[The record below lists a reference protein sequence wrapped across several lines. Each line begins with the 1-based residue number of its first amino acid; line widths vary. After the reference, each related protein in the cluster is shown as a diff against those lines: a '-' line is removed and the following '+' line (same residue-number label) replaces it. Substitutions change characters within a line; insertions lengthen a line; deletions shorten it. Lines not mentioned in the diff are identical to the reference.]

1 MSYSYEDIVRGGK
14 GNMSIIR
21 FVRGTQEQFDKMI
34 DKTNMIKPD
43 LYMKD
48 DTIYFVIPDETKPIK
63 ETSGTSALVDGVA
76 SGSEDVDLSKR
87 TLADDIL
94 DSAFK
99 TKLEELLV

>member
-1 MSYSYEDIVRGGK
+1 MAYSYEEVRGGK

-48 DTIYFVIPDETKPIK
+48 DTIYFVVPDETKPIK
-63 ETSGTSALVDGVA
+63 IKY
-76 SGSEDVDLSKR
+76 EDRPES
-87 TLADDIL
+87 I
-94 DSAFK
+94 
-99 TKLEELLV
+99 EENPFLQESINSDTTYPR

>member
-1 MSYSYEDIVRGGK
+1 
-14 GNMSIIR
+14 
-21 FVRGTQEQFDKMI
+21 MI

-48 DTIYFVIPDETKPIK
+48 NTIYFVVPDETKPIK
-63 ETSGTSALVDGVA
+63 MKYPGRENAKHSSRLPAWRT
-76 SGSEDVDLSKR
+76 R

-94 DSAFK
+94 DSVFK